1 MRAASGAGHIRFRQ
15 QVTISALTG
24 LLLLGIAE
32 ASLRW
37 YDGGGLPSLRLFW
50 QMEDGDISLRDGAE
64 VLHRLRNGYVYPVST
79 GPYGIRTAGGTEPA
93 PGPDHW
99 IAIGDSQIFGLGV
112 TFQETFAEVCRH
124 EGIPVLNAGVP
135 GYGIE
140 DGLRRVNRLLPRF
153 RPKGI
158 LLFVNQA
165 NDWEEF
171 GHPVES
177 RFKVRGGW
185 LLRRGDADGA
195 EGLFMASPL
204 SRVHFFYYINQFLYH
219 AIRNKNSP
227 VPPPPWINA
236 PEGQDAVTARMVEMI
251 HAFATAH
258 PELKVLVIFLPV
270 DFATGEDRALKS
282 PFAVMIQ
289 GTYPWKQHV
298 LRDQLS
304 KYIGDTPYLDLLPV
318 LADRAD
324 AFLDGDYHL
333 SPVGHKMVASA
344 IIRKLRSHEDG
355 K

>member
-1 MRAASGAGHIRFRQ
+1 MRAAFSAGHIRFRQ

-24 LLLLGIAE
+24 LLLLGVAE

-50 QMEDGDISLRDGAE
+50 QMEDGDISLRDGAQ

-79 GPYGIRTAGGTEPA
+79 GPYGIRAAGGTEPV
-93 PGPDHW
+93 PGPDNW

-112 TFQETFAEVCRH
+112 TFQETFAEICRH
-124 EGIPVLNAGVP
+124 EGIPVINAGVP

-140 DGLRRVNRLLPRF
+140 DGLRRVNRLLPKF

-171 GHPVES
+171 GHPVED
-177 RFKVRGGW
+177 RFKVKGGW
-185 LLRRGDADGA
+185 LLRPGDADGA

-204 SRVHFFYYINQFLYH
+204 SRVHFFYYINQFLYL

-227 VPPPPWINA
+227 VPPPPWISA
-236 PEGQDAVTARMVEMI
+236 PGEQDAVTARMVEMI
-251 HAFATAH
+251 HAFAAAH
-258 PELKVLVIFLPV
+258 PEIKVLVIYLPV
-270 DFATGEDRALKS
+270 DFAAGEDRAPKS
-282 PFAVMIQ
+282 PFAGMIQ
-289 GTYPWKQHV
+289 GTQPWKQHV
-298 LRDQLS
+298 LRDQLF
-304 KYIGDTPYLDLLPV
+304 KYIGNTPYLDLLPI
-318 LADRAD
+318 LADRSE

-333 SPVGHKMVASA
+333 SPIGHKMVASA